1 MSYGL
6 FHAVAVT
13 ALVQSLDPTME
24 EFSVGESTVL
34 KPTHGPL
41 APVCEQLNAACFF
54 GLHRVLSSRP
64 GVARGRTLCRN
75 DPDHVDAISRLRSVH
90 LKATQP
96 HQAWLP
102 VCSSS
107 PTK

>member
-64 GVARGRTLCRN
+64 GVGLS
-75 DPDHVDAISRLRSVH
+75 VQSRRPWENLMQ
-90 LKATQP
+90 K
-96 HQAWLP
+96 
-102 VCSSS
+102 
-107 PTK
+107 

>member
-54 GLHRVLSSRP
+54 GL
-64 GVARGRTLCRN
+64 
-75 DPDHVDAISRLRSVH
+75 
-90 LKATQP
+90 
-96 HQAWLP
+96 
-102 VCSSS
+102 S
-107 PTK
+107 PEFAPWGCPWENLMQK